1 MQRQA
6 FWQRCEWTC
15 GFSPLMHTSV
25 LGLACPGN
33 RRSAG
38 KDKGGG
44 TNKGNRWLRGM
55 LTECAWAAAGKKDCY
70 LKGKF
75 WRLAAE
81 GKKKAIVAVAHNLLR
96 LVYHVLSQG
105 CPYPEKGQ
113 SILDERQG
121 QKLIRGHI
129 RALGRLGISAGFV
142 R

>member
-6 FWQRCEWTC
+6 FWQRWECTC
-15 GFSPLMHTSV
+15 GFSLLMHTSV

-70 LKGKF
+70 LKASSGGSLRMGRRKPSLQWLTTCSDWSITSSAKDVGTKKRANPFWMSDSGK
-75 WRLAAE
+75 
-81 GKKKAIVAVAHNLLR
+81 
-96 LVYHVLSQG
+96 S
-105 CPYPEKGQ
+105 
-113 SILDERQG
+113 
-121 QKLIRGHI
+121 
-129 RALGRLGISAGFV
+129 
-142 R
+142 